1 MPPKAKITKEDI
13 IAASIYIIRENG
25 IDALNARSIAK
36 KLNCS
41 TQPIFSNYSSMYELK
56 ADVIDSANKIHNEY
70 LERAMQ
76 DNDYAPYIY
85 KAIGIYYIK
94 FAKEER
100 ELFKLLFMRDR
111 SKEEIKDE
119 KEEIEWIIKLISA
132 DTGLSLDDAYIFHL
146 QMWIY
151 VHGIAVMFATSY
163 LDWDWQMIDQMLT
176 DAYMGLKHRYLS
188 KGENL

>member
-13 IAASIYIIRENG
+13 ITASVDIVRENG
-25 IDALNARSIAK
+25 ADGLNARLIAK

-41 TQPIFSNYSSMYELK
+41 TQPIFSNYSSMEELK
-56 ADVIDSANKIHNEY
+56 YDVIKSADKLHTEY
-70 LERAMQ
+70 LENVMKNSHGQ
-76 DNDYAPYIY
+76 EY
-85 KAIGIYYIK
+85 KASGIAYIK
-94 FAKEER
+94 FAKEEK

-119 KEEIEWIIKLISA
+119 RDEISKIINIISE
-132 DTGLSLDDAYIFHL
+132 DTGMSFDEAYNFHM

-163 LDWDWQMIDQMLT
+163 LDWDWETISEMLT
-176 DAYMGLKHRYLS
+176 NIYFGLKERYLN
-188 KGENL
+188 KEGN

>member
-13 IAASIYIIRENG
+13 IAASIYIVRENG
-25 IDALNARSIAK
+25 ADALNARSIAK
-36 KLNCS
+36 KLGCS
-41 TQPIFSNYSSMYELK
+41 TQPIFSNYSSMDELK
-56 ADVIDSANKIHNEY
+56 ADVIKMANKIHNEY

-76 DNDYAPYIY
+76 DNDYASYIY
-85 KAIGIYYIK
+85 KASGIYYIK
-94 FAKEER
+94 FAKEEK

-132 DTGLSLDDAYIFHL
+132 DTGLSFDDAYMFHL

-163 LDWDWQMIDQMLT
+163 LDWDWKTIDQMLT
-176 DAYMGLKHRYLS
+176 DAYMGLKYRY
-188 KGENL
+188 KNKEVT